1 MVLIAVFAPGVGTLH
16 AQEVQPVRV
25 MTLDDVVRTALERS
39 REMEVARLDLA
50 DSDQRVREAWAS
62 VYPTVNAISN
72 FTRNLEVP
80 TQFLPARIFDP
91 SADPD
96 VLIPLRFGFDNTWY
110 GQLRADQ
117 PLFQASAFIGVGA
130 AGRYKALRAEEV
142 RGTAQRIATRA
153 RQTYYDV
160 LLSEEALRLH
170 ENSVQ
175 RIRLTLDETRARQ
188 RAGLVSEYDV
198 LRLEVQ
204 LANVEPQLLRSR
216 NAAAAARRTL
226 AVELGMEAGEEVR
239 VAGSLAAVRLD
250 ADRNDPANRQ
260 VVAFT
265 GLDAPET
272 RPLEEI
278 VAVARQQRS
287 DLRQI
292 ELVRRLQRT
301 QVRLEQV
308 EYLPRVSL
316 FGTYSLTAQQDG
328 DPAFFGGPAG
338 LRTYGSQVGVQVTM
352 PIFAGFQRPAR
363 VEQRQ
368 VAVRQTEVQQRLAQ
382 VQIENQIR
390 TLLDNAAEARERT
403 AGQRRAVEQAQRGYD
418 IVRRQF
424 REGISS
430 QLEVTDAE
438 MALRE
443 SEFNYAEAVHD
454 YLSARARLDE
464 AAGVVP
470 WVDIDMAHS
479 GERSA
484 R

>member
-72 FTRNLEVP
+72 LTRNLEVP

-175 RIRLTLDETRARQ
+175 RIRQTLDETRARQ